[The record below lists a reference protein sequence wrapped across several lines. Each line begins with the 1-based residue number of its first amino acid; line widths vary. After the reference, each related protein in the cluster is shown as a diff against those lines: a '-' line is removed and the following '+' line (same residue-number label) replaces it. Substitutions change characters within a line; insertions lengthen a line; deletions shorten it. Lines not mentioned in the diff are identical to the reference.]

1 MSPYVRYAVRAAL
14 YGASAA
20 ASALIAGGDWKYVV
34 GSGVIAAA
42 GYAGVG
48 AATPLEPAV
57 GKQSVT

>member
-1 MSPYVRYAVRAAL
+1 MSPAIRYAIRVAL

-34 GSGVIAAA
+34 GSGVLAAA

-48 AATPLEPAV
+48 YGTPLEPAV